1 MLRPQSSINATC
13 DSYHGVAMALW
24 RHAVA
29 ALPHRLDVAYG
40 AHEEQ
45 RLDLFFPAQA
55 AAAPLPI
62 FLDIHGGGWTHG
74 YKEWMA
80 LAAPEITSC
89 PAIFVSLGYR
99 LAPAAKHPAQL
110 QDCLAAIA
118 WLVRHAE
125 EIGGDA
131 SRIHVG
137 GHSAGAHLAALASL
151 RTDLHAAFD
160 VPPDVIRSCFC
171 YSGLYDLRGAH
182 GRAVMPGVS
191 PVPMLADAGE
201 EADASPLLAVRE
213 VDTAFH
219 ISWGQQEIIVFQDQG
234 RAFADELVAAGNQV
248 TADTPD
254 LDHFWIHLDHARG
267 DSEWVR
273 ALHAQMR

>member
-1 MLRPQSSINATC
+1 MLRPQSSINATS
-13 DSYHGVAMALW
+13 DSYHGVALALW

-29 ALPHRLDVAYG
+29 ALPHRIDVAYG

-45 RLDLFFPAQA
+45 RLDLFFPAQT

-80 LAAPEITSC
+80 LAAPAITSF

-99 LAPAAKHPAQL
+99 LAPAAQHPAQL
-110 QDCLAAIA
+110 EDCLAAVA

-160 VPPDVIRSCFC
+160 VPQDVIRSCFC

-191 PVPMLADAGE
+191 PVPMLADAGD
-201 EADASPLLAVRE
+201 EADASPLLAVKA

-219 ISWGQQEIIVFQDQG
+219 ISWGQQEIAVFQDQG
-234 RAFADELVAAGNQV
+234 RAFADALLVAGTRV
-248 TADTPD
+248 TVDMPD
-254 LDHFWIHLDHARG
+254 LDHFWIHLDHARD
-267 DSEWVR
+267 DSDWVR